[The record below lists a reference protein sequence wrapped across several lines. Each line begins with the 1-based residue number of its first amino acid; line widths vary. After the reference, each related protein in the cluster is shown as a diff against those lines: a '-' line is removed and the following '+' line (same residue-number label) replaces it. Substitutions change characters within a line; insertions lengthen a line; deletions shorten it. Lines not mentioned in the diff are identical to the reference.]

1 MPPLILRV
9 KGGEDKFYSPLENFH
24 SEDDVFLAW
33 RVSNKVRDV
42 LENGSRMENMAWRLW
57 YRHQLKNKSKAE
69 AEAAAAAAAK
79 AKADAA
85 AMNFV
90 NLQQQQ
96 QYSNNLFHDHHWFQ
110 QQQQQQQ
117 QQQNKPNEHVKH
129 DPMDTSGYGDPFGMN
144 HFTTT
149 QDFSHLFNSL
159 QDQSFKAGL
168 PQDGTPW
175 PLATSEYDIQRD
187 INFPNPVSSP
197 TSFQHNQ
204 DHLDNALANRMAA
217 FSMQNNMSMPPS
229 PTTHMTPMS
238 MHNRPILHSS
248 SSDSASAAGGSTNP
262 TAATYIPVEP
272 TSSSSSNSIMG
283 ANVFGGPQDQQQQQQ
298 PHRHHHHHH
307 HHNHPPRGRVRQH
320 ITLEM
325 EQDPAT
331 PSSSIGHTD
340 PNHHMFHADL

>member
-24 SEDDVFLAW
+24 SEDDVYLAW

-57 YRHQLKNKSKAE
+57 YRHQLKNKTKAE
-69 AEAAAAAAAK
+69 EAAAAAAAK

-85 AMNFV
+85 AMSFV
-90 NLQQQQ
+90 NLQQQ
-96 QYSNNLFHDHHWFQ
+96 YSNNIFQHPWF

-117 QQQNKPNEHVKH
+117 QQQNKPNEHIKH
-129 DPMDTSGYGDPFGMN
+129 DPMDTSSYGDPFG
-144 HFTTT
+144 FAATT

-175 PLATSEYDIQRD
+175 PLATSEYDLQQRD
-187 INFPNPVSSP
+187 INHLTHPVSSP

-217 FSMQNNMSMPPS
+217 FSMHNTMSMPPS

-248 SSDSASAAGGSTNP
+248 SSDSASAGHP
-262 TAATYIPVEP
+262 TAYMSVEP

-283 ANVFGGPQDQQQQQQ
+283 GNGMFQDQQ
-298 PHRHHHHHH
+298 PSHRHHHHHS
-307 HHNHPPRGRVRQH
+307 RGRVRQH

-331 PSSSIGHTD
+331 PSSSID